1 MKGGFI
7 QIILIFIL
15 FIVILS
21 LLGVSLSSLFN
32 NQTLRDNFSFL
43 WNWTGIVWNHY
54 LKGPAEY
61 AWNLFVT
68 FIFEPIKEKIGNV
81 NPQP

>member
-1 MKGGFI
+1 MKRGFI
-7 QIILIFIL
+7 QIIFIFIL

-43 WNWTGIVWNHY
+43 WNWTEIIWNNY

-61 AWNLFVT
+61 AWSIFVT
-68 FIFEPIKEKIGNV
+68 FIFNPIRNQIEQN
-81 NPQP
+81 QP